1 MNNKTNEKLKHFAGL
16 DTWSSF
22 HPLDTERFNDFI
34 SEAYRNKDF
43 GISHEEF
50 LAVFPNLNEH
60 LERIASKLYGRYEN
74 GIELLRQFHKNS

>member
-1 MNNKTNEKLKHFAGL
+1 MNEKTREKLKYFTGL

-34 SEAYRNKDF
+34 SEAYRNGDF
-43 GISHEEF
+43 GISHEKF
-50 LAVFPNLNEH
+50 LASFPNLNEE

-74 GIELLRQFHKNS
+74 GIELLRQFHK